1 MECQEKTKKQLPI
14 NIQMTK
20 YSLNDIIKMI
30 SELASK
36 INAPGFSL
44 PTYNFPIGDAT
55 PYIEVDNDGY
65 MYYIISERG
74 TEFSR
79 KKFDD
84 IDDFLYTIFSG
95 ETFSMACA
103 YELKNRIEDKDCR
116 RIIFEK
122 QEELLGQLNETWRER
137 GYARHQLFLKV
148 APFDDLAGLR
158 ATYCGELRKQG
169 YSESEIDKLVYEK
182 YPKN

>member
-1 MECQEKTKKQLPI
+1 
-14 NIQMTK
+14 MTK

-30 SELASK
+30 SELAPR
-36 INAPGFSL
+36 INAPGSSL

-65 MYYIISERG
+65 MYFIISERG

-79 KKFDD
+79 EKFDD
-84 IDDFLYTIFSG
+84 IDDFLYHIFSSA
-95 ETFSMACA
+95 TFSMACA

-116 RIIFEK
+116 RMIFEK

-137 GYARHQLFLKV
+137 KHASHLLLLKG

-158 ATYCGELRKQG
+158 ATYWGELRKQG
-169 YSESEIDKLVYEK
+169 YSESEIDKLAYEK